1 MDLGLRGKRAI
12 LTGAT
17 KGIGRRILD
26 QLVQEGCNVAICS
39 RSIEDVEL
47 TIDSVTSKRAKV
59 IGDVC
64 NIVDKE
70 DYEDW
75 INRMVKEMGGVDIFI
90 PNVSAGGGMDSERN
104 WHKNFNVDILGTV
117 RGCEAVLPHMQE
129 QGHGAITLMGTTAA
143 VETFGVPQAFNAM
156 KAALITYG
164 KQLSQFI
171 GHDNIRVNVVSPG
184 PIEFPGGT
192 WEMLKDTMPK
202 WYQKTARDHLTGR
215 LGTPEEVAKCVAF
228 ISSDAASWVNGTNF
242 IVDGGFTKRVQ
253 F

>member
-1 MDLGLRGKRAI
+1 MDLGLRGKKAI

-17 KGIGRRILD
+17 KGIGRRILE

-39 RSIEDVEL
+39 RSIEDVEY

-59 IGDVC
+59 YGEACDIMDKDEYEAWIG
-64 NIVDKE
+64 
-70 DYEDW
+70 
-75 INRMVKEMGGVDIFI
+75 RMVEEMGGVDIFI

-117 RGCEAVLPHMQE
+117 RGCEAVLPFMQE
-129 QGHGAITLMGTTAA
+129 QKSGVITLIGTTAA
-143 VETFGVPQAFNAM
+143 LETFGVPQAFNAM
-156 KAALITYG
+156 KAALLTYG
-164 KQLSQFI
+164 KQLSQFV
-171 GHDNIRVNVVSPG
+171 GRDNIRVNIVSPG
-184 PIEFPGGT
+184 PIEFPGGS

-202 WYQKTARDHLTGR
+202 WYDKTVRDHLAGR

-228 ISSDAASWVNGTNF
+228 ISSDAASWVNGSNLV
-242 IVDGGFTKRVQ
+242 VDGGFTKRVQ